1 MKAIVFDIGNVLV
14 QWDPHQ
20 AFLETLGTREAV
32 DGFMARVDFYGW
44 NLENDRGRSIAGT
57 LDAFEGQ
64 DRDLLAAYKDRFHL
78 TIASPVTGTW
88 DLLDRLSVR
97 HPIHAITNWSAE
109 TWPTG
114 MAVHPRIAEVFG
126 VTIVS
131 GEVGL
136 LKPDPAIFALLCDR
150 AGLDAGDCL
159 FIDDSE
165 KNVAGARAFGME
177 AHHFTGAEALE
188 RDLTARG
195 LL

>member
-14 QWDPHQ
+14 KWDPHL
-20 AFLETLGTREAV
+20 AFLDALGSRAAV
-32 DGFMARVDFYGW
+32 DEFLTRVDFQSW
-44 NLENDRGRSIAGT
+44 NYENDRGRSIMGT
-57 LDAFEGQ
+57 LDAFEGP

-78 TIASPVTGTW
+78 TIAEAVPGSW
-88 DLLDRLSVR
+88 ELLDRLAQRYQV
-97 HPIHAITNWSAE
+97 HAITNWSAE

-114 MAVHPRIAEVFG
+114 VAAHPRLAEVFG

-131 GEVGL
+131 GAEGL
-136 LKPDPAIFALLCDR
+136 VKPDAAIFALLCER
-150 AGLDAGDCL
+150 AGLAPGECL
-159 FIDDSE
+159 FVDDSE

-177 AHHFTGAEALE
+177 AHHFTDAATLE